1 MRSVIVPMTTITTAF
16 VECECGN
23 DMHVSMS
30 MCGDCINE
38 ESNVIGMGQRVFID
52 TRRSFKYGN

>member
-1 MRSVIVPMTTITTAF
+1 MSVLSSTAVF
-16 VECECGN
+16 IECACGN

-38 ESNVIGMGQRVFID
+38 ESNVIGMGQRVLIH